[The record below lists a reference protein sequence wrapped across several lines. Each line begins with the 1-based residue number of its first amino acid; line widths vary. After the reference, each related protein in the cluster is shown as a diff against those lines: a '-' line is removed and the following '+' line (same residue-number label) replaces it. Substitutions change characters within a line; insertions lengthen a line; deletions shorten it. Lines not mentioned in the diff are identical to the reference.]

1 MRRRDFLTALA
12 ASALLSTSEGLSQ
25 VSSRRPR
32 LLISETDPF
41 TGLALLR
48 TRYAAGMRPS
58 QDMEGWALSW
68 LLTRQESF
76 AEQALAAM
84 RSGHVAKGAKPS
96 RSWVDYAR
104 WSLAF
109 DWLSG
114 YPGFEPALQ
123 DRVAAELMVRCGST
137 AGDCRLFRSKPV
149 LLPQLQP
156 ALSRFADICLCGA

>member
-1 MRRRDFLTALA
+1 MRRRDFMAALA
-12 ASALLSTSEGLSQ
+12 ASVLLAPSKSRSE
-25 VSSRRPR
+25 VSVQHPR
-32 LLISETDPF
+32 LLISGADPF
-41 TGLALLR
+41 TGLTLLR
-48 TRYAAGMRPS
+48 TRYASGMRPS

-68 LLTRQESF
+68 LLTRQGSF

-84 RSGHVAKGAKPS
+84 RSGNIAKGVKPS

-123 DRVAAELMVRCGST
+123 DRIASE
-137 AGDCRLFRSKPV
+137 
-149 LLPQLQP
+149 
-156 ALSRFADICLCGA
+156 